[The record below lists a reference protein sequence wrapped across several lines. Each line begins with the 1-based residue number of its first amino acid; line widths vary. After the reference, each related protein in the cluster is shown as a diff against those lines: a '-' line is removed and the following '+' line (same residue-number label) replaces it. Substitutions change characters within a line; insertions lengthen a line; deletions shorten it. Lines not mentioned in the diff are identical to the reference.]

1 MQSAMVKRLAIALVL
16 VLAVFTTAVRLP
28 AQSCAL
34 PMPAAQKMS
43 CAQDC
48 CAKMKWACVQK
59 EQTPPATAST
69 AIQQSIA
76 LIAPAVQT
84 LLVQAPVASPKLDRR
99 ITDFAPQSPPRLAL
113 LCTFLI

>member
-1 MQSAMVKRLAIALVL
+1 MQYSMVKRLTIVLVL
-16 VLAVFTTAVRLP
+16 VLAVFTAAVRVP
-28 AQSCAL
+28 AQSCAM

-43 CAQDC
+43 CGQDC

-69 AIQQSIA
+69 ANQQSIA

-84 LLVQAPVASPKLDRR
+84 LLIEAPVTSPKLCRR
-99 ITDFAPQSPPRLAL
+99 VVEIAPESPPRLAL